1 MDILLAQT
9 TDAGL
14 ADLGKAIAF
23 GVGVGL
29 GAVGAGIGIGYIFG
43 SMIQAV
49 ARQPEL
55 RGGAHRDPV
64 ARLRPHRGRRLLRAP
79 RRAARLRPR
88 LMGHALSQ
96 AFLFAQTTTTEE
108 SEGSLID
115 VVPGLMVWTIVT
127 FVLVLWFL
135 RRFAFSRVQG
145 LIDER
150 RDRIREALD
159 EADKARAEAR
169 ELREL
174 TAKER
179 EEAKAQRE
187 QILDE
192 SRRQAQR
199 QLDLAREQ
207 ADADLKER
215 LEKNREELDAENA
228 RLREQIRRDVVELT
242 LLASE
247 KVTGKVLDEED
258 QRRLIDETIA
268 EVDVK
273 QIASEN

>member
-1 MDILLAQT
+1 
-9 TDAGL
+9 
-14 ADLGKAIAF
+14 
-23 GVGVGL
+23 
-29 GAVGAGIGIGYIFG
+29 
-43 SMIQAV
+43 
-49 ARQPEL
+49 
-55 RGGAHRDPV
+55 
-64 ARLRPHRGRRLLRAP
+64 
-79 RRAARLRPR
+79 
-88 LMGHALSQ
+88 MGHALSQ

-247 KVTGKVLDEED
+247 KVTGKVLDEAD

>member
-1 MDILLAQT
+1 MRDALLQ
-9 TDAGL
+9 
-14 ADLGKAIAF
+14 
-23 GVGVGL
+23 GV
-29 GAVGAGIGIGYIFG
+29 
-43 SMIQAV
+43 
-49 ARQPEL
+49 
-55 RGGAHRDPV
+55 
-64 ARLRPHRGRRLLRAP
+64 
-79 RRAARLRPR
+79 
-88 LMGHALSQ
+88 
-96 AFLFAQTTTTEE
+96 LFAQETTTTAEE
-108 SEGSLID
+108 EEGSLID

-127 FVLVLWFL
+127 FLIVLWFL
-135 RRFAFSRVQG
+135 RRFAFGRIQG
-145 LIDER
+145 MIDQR

-159 EADKARAEAR
+159 EADKAREEAR

-174 TAKER
+174 VRRER
-179 EEAKAQRE
+179 EEAKAERE
-187 QILDE
+187 KILDE

-199 QLDLAREQ
+199 QLDQAREQ

-215 LEKNREELDAENA
+215 LEKNREELEAENA

-247 KVTGKVLDEED
+247 KVTGKVLDEAD